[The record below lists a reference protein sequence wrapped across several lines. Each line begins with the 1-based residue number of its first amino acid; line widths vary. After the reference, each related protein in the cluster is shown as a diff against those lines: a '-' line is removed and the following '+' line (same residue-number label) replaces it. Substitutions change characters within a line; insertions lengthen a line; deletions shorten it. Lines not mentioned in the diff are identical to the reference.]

1 MVRFVPGKSG
11 NPVETECINQV
22 FVNVQA
28 RKARRKG
35 QNKMTIRAEATGD
48 AGDGVVKNLYK
59 IINTK

>member
-1 MVRFVPGKSG
+1 MVRFVPEKSG

-28 RKARRKG
+28 RKG

-48 AGDGVVKNLYK
+48 TGDGVVKNLHK
-59 IINTK
+59 IINTKLTG